1 MGKLHEL
8 LAVEKG
14 VLGEASHITQETI
27 KTFKDKKN
35 LFEGQIRTFEPF
47 EDLDDDKISYNFPDE
62 NVPIITSVKDKLN
75 YFFKS
80 FADSA
85 NAIISKEETN
95 LKATATVEI
104 GGKEVTLGATT
115 LLSIEKML
123 NSTMKKVLESIPTT
137 TVTQQW
143 KWSEEDQMYKSAEH
157 QTIKMK
163 KIAKPLVR
171 YEATKEH
178 PAQVDMVTEDVPLG
192 KWHTTFISKE
202 FSQKE
207 ASEILSRLSELTRK
221 VTKARIRANQAK
233 VEKTEVPNL
242 IIKEISG

>member
-1 MGKLHEL
+1 
-8 LAVEKG
+8 
-14 VLGEASHITQETI
+14 
-27 KTFKDKKN
+27 
-35 LFEGQIRTFEPF
+35 
-47 EDLDDDKISYNFPDE
+47 
-62 NVPIITSVKDKLN
+62 
-75 YFFKS
+75 
-80 FADSA
+80 
-85 NAIISKEETN
+85 
-95 LKATATVEI
+95 
-104 GGKEVTLGATT
+104 
-115 LLSIEKML
+115 
-123 NSTMKKVLESIPTT
+123 
-137 TVTQQW
+137 
-143 KWSEEDQMYKSAEH
+143 MYKSAEH

-163 KIAKPLVR
+163 KIAKPLVK